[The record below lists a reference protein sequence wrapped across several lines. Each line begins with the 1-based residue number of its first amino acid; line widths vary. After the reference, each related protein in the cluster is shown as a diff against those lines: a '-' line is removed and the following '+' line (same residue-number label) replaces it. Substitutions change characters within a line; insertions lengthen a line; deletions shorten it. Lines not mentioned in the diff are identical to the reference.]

1 MAKFVYKMENI
12 LSVKYKLEDQAKN
25 VFAEANLALNEEEE
39 KLSNLY
45 ARKEEY
51 ERQLSGEVMGTLQVL
66 EIRRIAEAV
75 EVVKYYIKMQIIAV
89 NSAKQRVERARIKL
103 NQAIVERKIQEK
115 LKEKISSVEDKIN
128 SIKNN
133 EKEEVVQKEETVEV
147 NENNELPPIEAQEEI
162 VPETTEAPVEEQT
175 TTEE

>member
-51 ERQLSGEVMGTLQVL
+51 ERQLSGEVIGTLQVL

-89 NSAKQRVERARIKL
+89 NSAKQRVERARVKL
-103 NQAIVERKIQEK
+103 NQAMVERKIQEK
-115 LKEKISSVEDKIN
+115 LKEKAYE
-128 SIKNN
+128 
-133 EKEEVVQKEETVEV
+133 QF
-147 NENNELPPIEAQEEI
+147 
-162 VPETTEAPVEEQT
+162 VEELNQAERKEIDELVSFKYHDIDSEDREYG
-175 TTEE
+175 EEEEKPIRRC